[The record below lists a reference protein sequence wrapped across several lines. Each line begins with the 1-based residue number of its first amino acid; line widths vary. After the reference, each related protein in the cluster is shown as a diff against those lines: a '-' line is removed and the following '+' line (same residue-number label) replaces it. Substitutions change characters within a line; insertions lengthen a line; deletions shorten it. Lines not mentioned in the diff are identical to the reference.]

1 MTVIQDTRF
10 KILCTGNPNKQ
21 GIANAVAHRFPDSNF
36 IYLSNGYDLTVSTGQ
51 EKFRSVIKNYN
62 VFINIS
68 QLSNNSQEK
77 LLKIAHEEGMKG
89 YVFNIGS
96 IAEYKRWEW
105 YDGKYTEEKRNLRE
119 ASLELCTEFFK
130 TTHIVVGGF
139 QDATSDHPDRMDPK
153 EIVNAIQYILN
164 STVNIPIIGVEKIN
178 DIEMQK
184 QLKVQNG
191 KV

>member
-1 MTVIQDTRF
+1 MTFIQDTRF

-21 GIANAVAHRFPDSNF
+21 GIANAVANRFPDSDF

-51 EKFRSVIKNYN
+51 DKFISMIKNYN

-89 YVFNIGS
+89 HVFNIGS

-105 YDGKYTEEKRNLRE
+105 YETNYTNDKRNLRE
-119 ASLELCTEFFK
+119 TSLDLCSEFFK
-130 TTHIVVGGF
+130 TTHIIVGGF
-139 QDATSDHPDRMDPK
+139 RDSSNDHPDRMNPT
-153 EIVNAIQYILN
+153 EIVKAIEYVLN
-164 STVNIPIIGVEKIN
+164 SSVNIPIIGIEKIVDN
-178 DIEMQK
+178 EMVE
-184 QLKVQNG
+184 QLSKKG
-191 KV
+191 K

>member
-1 MTVIQDTRF
+1 MIVIQDTRF

-21 GIANAVAHRFPDSNF
+21 GIANAVANRFPDSDF

-51 EKFRSVIKNYN
+51 EKFKSIIKNYN

-89 YVFNIGS
+89 HVFNIGS

-105 YDGKYTEEKRNLRE
+105 YDSNYTDEKRNLRE
-119 ASLELCTEFFK
+119 TSLDLCSEFFK
-130 TTHIVVGGF
+130 TTHIIVGGF
-139 QDATSDHPDRMDPK
+139 QDSSNNHPDRMDPM
-153 EIVNAIQYILN
+153 EIVRTINFVLESN
-164 STVNIPIIGVEKIN
+164 VNIPIIGVEKIN
-178 DIEMQK
+178 DTEMKK
-184 QLKVQNG
+184 QLQG
-191 KV
+191 KKD